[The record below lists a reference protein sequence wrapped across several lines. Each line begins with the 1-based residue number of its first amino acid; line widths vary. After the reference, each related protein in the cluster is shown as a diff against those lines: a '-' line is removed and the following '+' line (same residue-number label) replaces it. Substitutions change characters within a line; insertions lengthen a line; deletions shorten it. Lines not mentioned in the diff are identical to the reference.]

1 MKPTAA
7 GQALLGL
14 FPRVRIIN
22 LEHRRDRRAEMIG
35 ELERIGIAVDGE
47 HVAFHK
53 ASSFTE
59 PGGFR
64 TKGARGCF
72 HSHLSILRE
81 AVAANSAVLILEDDA
96 DFAGNIEQ
104 LLPRALDRLRKA
116 NWSIFYGFAG
126 RATQGDAEV
135 DLSLADPAS
144 TISMTHCIG
153 FSADTVRLLVPY
165 LDAMLARPPGSPDG
179 GAMDV
184 DGAYSWFRR
193 AHPVAETWCAYP
205 DLATQR
211 PSRTDITPGLLDQ
224 LPVTRQALALWR
236 RFRRWFSPRG

>member
-1 MKPTAA
+1 MTPTAA
-7 GQALLGL
+7 GQALLDC

-22 LEHRRDRRAEMIG
+22 LEHRRDRRTEMIS
-35 ELERIGIAVDGE
+35 ELARIGVAIDGH

-81 AVAANSAVLILEDDA
+81 AAAANSAVLILEDDA
-96 DFAGNIEQ
+96 DLARDIERR
-104 LLPRALDRLRKA
+104 LPETLDKLRATE
-116 NWSIFYGFAG
+116 WSIFYGFGAHATDAG
-126 RATQGDAEV
+126 LSRADSGEPIA
-135 DLSLADPAS
+135 L
-144 TISMTHCIG
+144 THCVG
-153 FSADTVRLLVPY
+153 FSADAVQALVPY
-165 LDAMLARPPGSPDG
+165 LDAMLARPPGSPEG

-193 AHPVAETWCAYP
+193 AHPDAETWCAGP
-205 DLATQR
+205 DIATQR
-211 PSRTDITPGLLDQ
+211 PSRTDISPALLDR
-224 LPVTRQALALWR
+224 LPLTRQALSLWR
-236 RFRRWFSPRG
+236 RFKRKVAARP